1 MRKCPKPVQPGHRS
15 KSNRASRIRTSPPSI
30 LAGKHNDYDL
40 PQRHSAYATLPQYAW
55 LYQSSIRCRPFES
68 EHPFAISLT
77 RPNCKSGSWKLPGTR
92 VSFPSDSGLTELLGP
107 TRRPWRCVYLPE
119 DCCPVGN
126 GLSPHAPVMRVTKAL
141 VSHLGTHL
149 PPRPPL

>member
-40 PQRHSAYATLPQYAW
+40 PQRHSAYATLPQYAR

-107 TRRPWRCVYLPE
+107 TRRPWRCVFLLE
-119 DCCPVGN
+119 VCGPVGN
-126 GLSPHAPVMRVTKAL
+126 GPRPLAPVMRVTMA
-141 VSHLGTHL
+141 STPHPGTLL
-149 PPRPPL
+149 PPRPPP